1 MDGGD
6 IECESVLYLKTW
18 KDIYNLF
25 WISQYLEAVVIP
37 RDCGDG
43 LTMSELR
50 IKASSE
56 FFGPSCKA
64 GIWDEDQT
72 RDKML
77 SKF

>member
-1 MDGGD
+1 M
-6 IECESVLYLKTW
+6 
-18 KDIYNLF
+18 
-25 WISQYLEAVVIP
+25 IP
-37 RDCGDG
+37 RDCGDE